1 MSASLDLQT
10 ALHDRLAGD
19 GAVVALLGGPRIY
32 DNAPPRT
39 RYPFVSFGD
48 GAVTDHGGT
57 DVVSFEH
64 RLELHVWTRAGGQSD
79 GHRIVEAVRT
89 ALGAMPGTIG
99 AYRLANLTVSAVR
112 TVRLRDGITHRGTLD
127 LRAVTEPV

>member
-10 ALHDRLAGD
+10 ALHDRLVAD
-19 GAVVALLGGPRIY
+19 SALVALLGGPRVY

-57 DVVSFEH
+57 EAVSFEH
-64 RLELHVWTRAGGQSD
+64 RLELHVWTRSGGQSD
-79 GHRIVEAVRT
+79 GHLVVEAIRR
-89 ALGAMPGTIG
+89 ALETMPGTIG
-99 AYRLANLTVSAVR
+99 TQRLANLTVSAVR